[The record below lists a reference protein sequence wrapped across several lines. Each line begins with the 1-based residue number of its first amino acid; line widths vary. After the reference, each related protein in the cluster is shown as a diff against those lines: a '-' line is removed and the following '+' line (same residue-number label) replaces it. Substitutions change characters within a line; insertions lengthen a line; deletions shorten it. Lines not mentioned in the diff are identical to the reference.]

1 MPISELFISGVKAR
15 YSNPAFSIGDKKR
28 CEYPRRHTGPQEA
41 GSHIHAA
48 GDLSEIEGIVPEQ
61 QGLTQRSSLY
71 SPKG

>member
-1 MPISELFISGVKAR
+1 MSISESVISGPKAR
-15 YSNPAFSIGDKKR
+15 YSNPAFSIEDEKR
-28 CEYPRRHTGPQEA
+28 CEYPRRRTGPREA